1 MKRCLSPTASPPSS
15 PIISRTKRVEVQK
28 KEDSFDEDAQELTIS
43 KEETEINRTEHNTN
57 IQSGVKFF
65 SLTSFFVEERREKY
79 LSIGCPLLDR
89 SLSGGVRT
97 GELTEVVGES
107 SSGKTQFCLQLSVQ
121 AALRGEKV
129 AYIATEGAFPSSRL
143 DQMVSTKKKPELRDF
158 ILIQQIR
165 NVQHLI
171 TVLSKDL
178 EELLKT
184 DTSVSC
190 VVIDSVAACVRYDA
204 DQTTGLER
212 ASLIHKLGQLTL
224 NIALKHKV
232 AVVAVNQVTD
242 DVGER
247 LNAAFKHGRKQLACL
262 GHAWSQYPHT
272 RLWLTKTKL
281 VTRDKS
287 GIRLRTLSVDWSC
300 RLKSRITYWYVDTS
314 GCHGVNIID

>member
-1 MKRCLSPTASPPSS
+1 M
-15 PIISRTKRVEVQK
+15 
-28 KEDSFDEDAQELTIS
+28 
-43 KEETEINRTEHNTN
+43 
-57 IQSGVKFF
+57 
-65 SLTSFFVEERREKY
+65 
-79 LSIGCPLLDR
+79 
-89 SLSGGVRT
+89 
-97 GELTEVVGES
+97 
-107 SSGKTQFCLQLSVQ
+107 
-121 AALRGEKV
+121 
-129 AYIATEGAFPSSRL
+129 
-143 DQMVSTKKKPELRDF
+143 
-158 ILIQQIR
+158 
-165 NVQHLI
+165 
-171 TVLSKDL
+171 KDL

-247 LNAAFKHGRKQLACL
+247 LNVAFKHGRKQLACL

-287 GIRLRTLSVDWSC
+287 GIRDWLKVYFKVYDWSGCPTPMPMCSFVKTDFGPISVLLRLRTLSVDWSC
-300 RLKSRITYWYVDTS
+300 RLKSGITYWYVDTS
-314 GCHGVNIID
+314 GLGCTECFFS